1 MKTVNSGII
10 RRMDDLGRVVIPK
23 EMRRMANIKEGD
35 YFEVGFANGCIVLEK
50 FQGEIDKETGLPKP
64 QVNEGSPVKVVNKE
78 PKKYYVDVCNR
89 RVFVEVKD
97 IAKVMIDNGD
107 IPCFEDWLSENYNA
121 GNLYDILFKGGFDIT
136 IEKLKKEY
144 EEFVMHLAQELLDC
158 LYSDDYIKIVV

>member
-1 MKTVNSGII
+1 MKTVNSGIF

-23 EMRRMANIKEGD
+23 ETRKMADVKVGD

-64 QVNEGSPVKVVNKE
+64 QVNEGSPVKAVNKE

-144 EEFVMHLAQELLDC
+144 EECVMHLAQELLDC
-158 LYSDDYIKIVV
+158 LYNDNYIEAMF

>member
-10 RRMDDLGRVVIPK
+10 RRMDILGSVTIPK
-23 EMRRMANIKEGD
+23 EIRRVANIKEGD
-35 YFEVGFANGCIVLEK
+35 AFEIDIINGCIVLEK
-50 FQGEIDKETGLPKP
+50 YTGEIGEETELPKP
-64 QVNEGSPVKVVNKE
+64 QVNEGSPIQAVKQE

-89 RVFVEVKD
+89 RVFIDVKD

-144 EEFVMHLAQELLDC
+144 EECVMHLAQELLDC
-158 LYSDDYIKIVV
+158 LYNDDYIEVMF